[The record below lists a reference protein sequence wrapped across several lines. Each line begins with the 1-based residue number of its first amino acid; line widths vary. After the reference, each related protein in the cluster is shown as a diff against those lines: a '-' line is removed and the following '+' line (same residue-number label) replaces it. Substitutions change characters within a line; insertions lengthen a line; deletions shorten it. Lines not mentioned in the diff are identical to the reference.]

1 MKGQK
6 VLASII
12 LGAMFLNQGVLI
24 ASASTVNPPATPKN
38 ANSEVTSDGL
48 EGSTEVVAK
57 DGKVFETKTP
67 ESVGK
72 VEKEEV
78 KEALTAIDGLLEE
91 SERVVS
97 REDHDSASETE
108 QNGTKVDI
116 PKRPDA
122 PVKMETAGVEMEI
135 KLPKVENAK
144 EGEKVANG
152 VVAYA
157 SESNFSNAVQANE
170 DGSVRMTTIIDD
182 PTAPTEYE
190 YEIGVEGEFHLQKA
204 INDEGKEGVLVMNA
218 EQTEVLKLV
227 SPAWALD
234 ADGNE
239 VETYF
244 EIRGNKLVQVVNHNV
259 EGVVYPVT
267 ADPRIEYHWWG
278 RIVRYNRH
286 ETLQIA
292 HGHNLWGLAAP
303 LVPWGGYPLGVV
315 VGMLSFRGW
324 AIQRMHNRGNCLAVA
339 RSGYVNVWTWEY
351 AGSGCWW

>member
-1 MKGQK
+1 MKARQ
-6 VLASII
+6 VLASIV

-24 ASASTVNPPATPKN
+24 ASAATSTPPVSPKN
-38 ANSEVTSDGL
+38 ANSEVTSKGV
-48 EGSTEVVAK
+48 EGEKATVAK

-72 VEKEEV
+72 VDKEEA
-78 KEALTAIDGLLEE
+78 KKALESIDGLLEQ

-97 REDHDSASETE
+97 KEDHDSASETE

-122 PVKMETAGVEMEI
+122 PVKMETAGKKMEI

-204 INDEGKEGVLVMNA
+204 TNEDGEEGVLVMSA
-218 EQTEVLKLV
+218 DKSEVIKIV
-227 SPAWALD
+227 NPAWAKD
-234 ADGNE
+234 AEGNE

-244 EIRGNKLVQVVNHNV
+244 EIRGNKLVQVVKHNV

-267 ADPRIEYHWWG
+267 ADPHLVRHWWG
-278 RIVRYNRH
+278 FSYYFNRS
-286 ETLQIA
+286 ETNNIA
-292 HGHNLWGLAAP
+292 FGSAVGAAIFSKLPFVSAPFGVFSAYAQWLLSRGQCLASHQAYSGHRWFWGYT
-303 LVPWGGYPLGVV
+303 G
-315 VGMLSFRGW
+315 
-324 AIQRMHNRGNCLAVA
+324 GNC
-339 RSGYVNVWTWEY
+339 R
-351 AGSGCWW
+351 

>member
-1 MKGQK
+1 MKARQ
-6 VLASII
+6 VLASIV

-24 ASASTVNPPATPKN
+24 ASAATVTPPASPKN
-38 ANSEVTSDGL
+38 TNSEVTSKGV
-48 EGSTEVVAK
+48 EGEKTTVAK

-72 VEKEEV
+72 VDKEEA
-78 KEALTAIDGLLEE
+78 KKALESIDGLLEQ

-97 REDHDSASETE
+97 KEDHDSASETE

-190 YEIGVEGEFHLQKA
+190 YEVYLPEGGSLDYLPDGGVM
-204 INDEGKEGVLVMNA
+204 V
-218 EQTEVLKLV
+218 
-227 SPAWALD
+227 LD
-234 ADGNE
+234 AEGIPFKQVDTPWAKDAEGRD
-239 VETYF
+239 VETWF
-244 EIRGNKLVQVVNHNV
+244 EIRGNTLIQVVQHNV

-267 ADPRIEYHWWG
+267 ADPFWKVFAFKW
-278 RIVRYNRH
+278 V
-286 ETLQIA
+286 
-292 HGHNLWGLAAP
+292 
-303 LVPWGGYPLGVV
+303 WGGMKTLWVKVRPWTWVKCSVGGGYAWFRSDARGQLRVWDSV
-315 VGMLSFRGW
+315 VGCVL
-324 AIQRMHNRGNCLAVA
+324 
-339 RSGYVNVWTWEY
+339 
-351 AGSGCWW
+351 